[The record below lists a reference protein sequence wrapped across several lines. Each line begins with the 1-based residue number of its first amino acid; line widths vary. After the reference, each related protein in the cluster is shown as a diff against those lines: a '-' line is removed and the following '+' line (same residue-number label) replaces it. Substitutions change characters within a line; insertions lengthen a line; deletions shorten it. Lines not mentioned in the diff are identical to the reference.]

1 VQLVVLVVAVE
12 KQEVAVVLQHQVK
25 VTLVVLVQEY
35 QTVEEVVVLL
45 LLEVQVLPMLLVTV
59 VLVLH
64 QAYLAHP

>member
-1 VQLVVLVVAVE
+1 MQLVVLVVAVE

-45 LLEVQVLPMLLVTV
+45 LLEVQALPMLLVTV